1 MWTGR
6 PLQAI
11 MLQGHEEDSE
21 SDALMQFFLLGLA
34 ALVLALF
41 AMGGFTRA
49 NPSAMARQIRLA
61 GGALALGASAIVL
74 VRGYAGPAALLGM
87 LGSWLLGWGGGAPAW
102 PGSSGKSSG
111 QTSTVTTEHLA
122 MELDHDS
129 GAMTGHVLKGMF
141 AGRDLES
148 LKPAEVALLW
158 HDCRFVDP
166 QSSQLLETY
175 LDRIHPSWR
184 EDVSRGE
191 REMRD
196 HDGRMQPQQAY
207 EILGLKPGATDEEIR
222 RAHRDLMQKL
232 HPDRGGST
240 YLAAQVNEAKDVLLN
255 Q

>member
-1 MWTGR
+1 
-6 PLQAI
+6 
-11 MLQGHEEDSE
+11 
-21 SDALMQFFLLGLA
+21 MQFFLFGLA

-49 NPSAMARQIRLA
+49 NPAAMARQLRLA
-61 GGALALGASAIVL
+61 GGALALGASAILL
-74 VRGYAGPAALLGM
+74 VRGMAGPAALLGA
-87 LGSWLLGWGGGAPAW
+87 LGSWLLGWGSGPPTGWGGGAP
-102 PGSSGKSSG
+102 KSAG
-111 QTSTVTTEHLA
+111 QTSTVTTDHLS
-122 MELDHDS
+122 MELDHDT
-129 GAMTGHVLKGMF
+129 GAMSGRVLKGMF
-141 AGRDLES
+141 SGRDLDS

-166 QSSQLLETY
+166 QSAQLLEAY

-196 HDGRMQPQQAY
+196 HDGRMQPDEAY

-222 RAHRDLMQKL
+222 RAHRELMLKL

-240 YLAAQVNEAKDVLLN
+240 YLAAQVNEAKDVLLS
-255 Q
+255 QRS